1 MTQRVEIAIVG
12 GGIWGMSTAYHLA
25 QSGQTDVSVLERNR
39 ELFKETTS
47 QAAGLVGQIR
57 TTPLMR
63 ETVRYAI
70 ELFSGFAQET
80 GHDPGFRQVGSL
92 LIALTPERMES
103 YEQQVK
109 HANKNDVEAEFVDHA
124 EMSRLAPALNVSHVL
139 GGYFVPKDG
148 YLDPVQCARAF
159 GAAAKDQGVEIRT
172 GTRVI
177 GLTVRDGRVV
187 GVETD
192 HGLVEAGQVIV
203 TLGPWTGFFVAK
215 TTGFV
220 PAMQPIRHQ
229 RATTIP
235 VAGIPDYHP
244 VVRATDV
251 GCYVRPEKGGYLY
264 GFFEPYPVSYDQK
277 AASPEFKSENIEPP
291 VEIMAEARAR
301 LAPIFPVLAELE
313 VAEYKRGLT
322 TFAPDGNYLVGPVP
336 EIENL
341 YVATGCAALGIAGS
355 PAVGRWLAKWV
366 TKGDPG
372 DDLAQVDLERFGA
385 RASDREWIRRTSERF
400 YGAYYSIESMSVT

>member
-1 MTQRVEIAIVG
+1 MTQRVGVAIVG
-12 GGIWGMSTAYHLA
+12 GGIWGLSTAYHLA
-25 QSGQTDVSVLERNR
+25 RAGQTDACVLERNR
-39 ELFKETTS
+39 ELSKETTS

-63 ETVRYAI
+63 ETVRYAV

-109 HANKNDVEAEFVDHA
+109 HANKNGVEAEFIDHA
-124 EMSRLAPALNVSHVL
+124 EMARLVPALNVSHVL

-148 YLDPVQCARAF
+148 YLDPVQCARVY
-159 GAAAKDQGVEIRT
+159 GTAAEDQGVRIWTE
-172 GTRVI
+172 TRVI
-177 GLTVRDGRVV
+177 GLPVRDGQVV
-187 GVETD
+187 GVETE
-192 HGLVEAGQVIV
+192 HGFVEAERVVV
-203 TLGPWTGFFVAK
+203 TAGPWTGSIAK
-215 TTGFV
+215 LAGFV

-229 RATTIP
+229 RATTVP
-235 VAGIPDYHP
+235 VAGIPDDHP

-264 GFFEPYPVSYDQK
+264 GFFEPDPVSYDQE
-277 AASPEFKSENIEPP
+277 AVSPEFKTEDIEPP
-291 VEIMAEARAR
+291 VETMAEARDR
-301 LAPIFPVLAELE
+301 LAPIFPDLKELE

-336 EIENL
+336 EIEGL
-341 YVATGCAALGIAGS
+341 YVATGCASLGIAGS
-355 PAVGRWLAKWV
+355 PAVGRWLANWV

-372 DDLAQVDLERFGA
+372 EDLAQVDLKRFGA
-385 RASDREWIRRTSERF
+385 RASDRGWIKQASEEF

>member
-1 MTQRVEIAIVG
+1 MTQRVGVAIVG
-12 GGIWGMSTAYHLA
+12 GGIWGLSTAYHLA
-25 QSGQTDVSVLERNR
+25 RAGQTDACVLERNR
-39 ELFKETTS
+39 ELSKETTS

-63 ETVRYAI
+63 ETVRYAV

-92 LIALTPERMES
+92 LIALTPKRMES
-103 YEQQVK
+103 YEQQVE
-109 HANKNDVEAEFVDHA
+109 HANRNGVEAKFVDHA
-124 EMSRLAPALNVSHVL
+124 EMARLAPALDMSRVL

-148 YLDPVQCARAF
+148 YLDPVQCARAY

-172 GTRVI
+172 GTRVV

-192 HGLVEAGQVIV
+192 HGFVEAGQVIV
-203 TLGPWTGFFVAK
+203 TAGPWTGSFVAK
-215 TTGFV
+215 ATGFV
-220 PAMQPIRHQ
+220 PPMQPIRHQ
-229 RATTIP
+229 RATTVP

-251 GCYVRPEKGGYLY
+251 SCYVRPEKGGYLY
-264 GFFEPYPVSYDQK
+264 GFFEPHPVSYGQE
-277 AASPEFKSENIEPP
+277 AVSPEFKTEDIEPP
-291 VEIMAEARAR
+291 VDIMAEARNR
-301 LAPIFPVLAELE
+301 LAPIFPVLKELE

-322 TFAPDGNYLVGPVP
+322 TFAPDGAYLVGPVP

-355 PAVGRWLAKWV
+355 PAVGRWLANWI
-366 TKGDPG
+366 TKGNPDE
-372 DDLAQVDLERFGA
+372 DLAQVDLERFGA
-385 RASDREWIRRTSERF
+385 GASDREWIREASEEF